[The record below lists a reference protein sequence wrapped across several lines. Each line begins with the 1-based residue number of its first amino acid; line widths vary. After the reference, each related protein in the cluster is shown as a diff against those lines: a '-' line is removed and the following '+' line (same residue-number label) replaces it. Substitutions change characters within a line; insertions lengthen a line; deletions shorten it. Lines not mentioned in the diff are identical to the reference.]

1 MIKLSCNYYSIENV
15 KATLS
20 FVNGA
25 LEYCACIY
33 TLNGSAFWDTSIHDG
48 FIIPP
53 HIEYL

>member
-25 LEYCACIY
+25 LEYCSCIY

-48 FIIPP
+48 FIIPL
-53 HIEYL
+53 HLEYL